1 LEAHGE
7 GRNLTVPEDWK
18 AEKKGAEVFRPRAR
32 VINVLGRDL
41 IQNPVVAIQEL
52 VKNAY
57 DADSHLVRLIFEGP
71 LEKGQGGIVVEDD
84 GDGMTLET
92 VRSAWME
99 PATIAKRRQTKTRGG
114 RRVTGEKGIGRFA
127 SARIASNLELDSVA
141 RENGRKVIAHFNWGE
156 FEGEDRYLD
165 EIRCRWEEGPAPAG
179 RAHGTVLRLR
189 QLTQRWTEEDLRN
202 LRVQLSRLLPPTGPE
217 PDFRID
223 FEIQGPMGKRLSGS
237 IEKPTFLEHPRYQ
250 LKGRMD
256 ADGSVKA
263 EISYRGKAEP
273 FVEKDRS
280 SVRVVIE
287 REGEEDRP
295 PTCGPFEFDFRVWD
309 REREDMEELATAARS
324 TLRDVRMDLDEL
336 CGLQV
341 YRDRFRIVMQTK
353 DWLGLDLRRVQSPT
367 LRLSNNQI
375 VGHVQIESDRNVGLV
390 DQSNRQALVDS
401 PQLDDLEEAIKFL
414 LSRLEVF
421 RRIKRRTPSRPAPR
435 TGLLEKFNLTELQD
449 YVSKSDHAKDQKL
462 TAIIQSTAD
471 GIKTGLG
478 QVREVVS
485 RYRRLATLGTLV
497 DVILH
502 EGRTP
507 IAAISNATEI
517 LKKDLEAGPSAREA
531 KESRHQLEVVE
542 HQIAIMTQLFDRVAP
557 FSGRARGRIE
567 TVPLEE
573 VIARAFDVHRGRIR
587 QEGVR
592 AQLPSGRTPI
602 QMDPIDL
609 ELLFLNLVDNA
620 LYWLQKVPQDKRA
633 IVVEVDRVDDKVEVL
648 FSDSGPGV
656 PAEIADLIWDP
667 WFTTK
672 PGGIG
677 LGLTIAGETA
687 AEHDASLSL
696 ADKGPLPGATFLLTF
711 NTPGGDSPASAAG

>member
-1 LEAHGE
+1 MSGE
-7 GRNLTVPEDWK
+7 WK
-18 AEKKGAEVFRPRAR
+18 SDKQGAEVFRPRAR

-57 DADSHLVRLIFEGP
+57 DADAHLVQLVFENP
-71 LEKGQGGIVVEDD
+71 LEKGKGALTIEDD
-84 GDGMTLET
+84 GDGMTLDT

-99 PATIAKRRQTKTRGG
+99 PATIAKRRQTRTRAG

-127 SARIASNLELDSVA
+127 SARIANQLELDSVA
-141 RENGRKVIAHFNWGE
+141 RENSRRVVAHFNWGE

-165 EIRCRWEEGPAPAG
+165 EIRCRWEEGTAPKD
-179 RAHGTVLRLR
+179 RAHGTILRLR
-189 QLTQRWTEEDLRN
+189 QFTQGWDGESLRN

-217 PDFRID
+217 ADFRIG
-223 FEIQGPMGKRLSGS
+223 FEVGGTLGKRLSGP
-237 IEKPTFLEHPRYQ
+237 IARPTFIEHPRYR
-250 LKGRMD
+250 LKGRVEP
-256 ADGSVKA
+256 DGTVSA
-263 EISYRGKAEP
+263 EISYRSKAQP
-273 FVEKDRS
+273 FIDREGAP
-280 SVRVVIE
+280 VKVVIE

-309 REREDMEELATAARS
+309 REPDDMKELADAAGS
-324 TLRDVRMDLDEL
+324 PIRDVRMDLDEL
-336 CGLQV
+336 SGVQV
-341 YRDRFRIVMQTK
+341 YRDRFRIVMQTR
-353 DWLGLDLRRVQSPT
+353 DWLGLDLRRVQNPS

-375 VGHVQIESDRNVGLV
+375 VGHVQIESDRNTGLV

-401 PQLDDLEEAIKFL
+401 PQLDDFEEAIRFL
-414 LSRLEVF
+414 LNRLEIF
-421 RRIKRRTPSRPAPR
+421 RRVKRRAPEPAAPR
-435 TGLLEKFNLTELQD
+435 ASLLEKFNLTELQE
-449 YVSKSDHAKDQKL
+449 YVAKSDHAKDEKL
-462 TAIIQSTAD
+462 TSILQSTAA

-507 IAAISNATEI
+507 IAAISNSAEI
-517 LKKDLEAGPSAREA
+517 LKKDLDGGQPARESTA
-531 KESRHQLEVVE
+531 IRQQLDVIE
-542 HQIAIMTQLFDRVAP
+542 HQVRVMTQLFDRVAP

-567 TVPLEE
+567 VASLEE
-573 VIARAFDVHRGRIR
+573 VIARAFEVHSGRIKK
-587 QEGVR
+587 EGVDVE
-592 AQLPSGRTPI
+592 LPVGQTLIR
-602 QMDPIDL
+602 MDPIDL

-620 LYWLQKVPQDKRA
+620 LYWLQKVPTGKRK
-633 IVVEVDRVDDKVEVL
+633 IRVEVRRVDDQVEVL

-656 PAEIADLIWDP
+656 PPEIADMIWDP

-687 AEHDASLSL
+687 AEHDATLVL
-696 ADKGPLPGATFLLTF
+696 ADKGPLPGATFLITF
-711 NTPGGDSPASAAG
+711 HSPGGDGDPS